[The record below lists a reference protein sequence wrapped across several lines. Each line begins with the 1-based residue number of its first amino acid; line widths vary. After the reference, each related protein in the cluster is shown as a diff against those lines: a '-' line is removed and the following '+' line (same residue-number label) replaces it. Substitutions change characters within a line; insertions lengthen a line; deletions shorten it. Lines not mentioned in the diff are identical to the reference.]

1 MWSLKQQLLLS
12 HFYCPFLL
20 GYSTYLHRVFL
31 SGLYIIYT
39 RPYIYEV
46 ELSISYIEWRLCSEG
61 QLARPWAFAARMAV
75 TFIEQYKQ
83 CRALRIESEFCCR
96 LDGPAAA
103 ARSGVQASACAPHHK
118 PYFLIKFLYGCDFV
132 MLEVCSRRCAAP
144 LARPPA
150 RPPSTTGSF
159 TLSSGNNL
167 GNGEEDEDE
176 LGEGFGRGGAFLST
190 TGSFTLSSGNNL
202 GNEEEDE
209 DEF

>member
-1 MWSLKQQLLLS
+1 MAQELRALAEV
-12 HFYCPFLL
+12 
-20 GYSTYLHRVFL
+20 LHHTFV

-96 LDGPAAA
+96 LDGSAAA

-118 PYFLIKFLYGCDFV
+118 PYFLIKFLYGFDFV

-144 LARPPA
+144 LARSHA
-150 RPPSTTGSF
+150 RPPALPSCLSPASACL
-159 TLSSGNNL
+159 TLSPRPPSRRA
-167 GNGEEDEDE
+167 DEPE
-176 LGEGFGRGGAFLST
+176 PTSRRAVPMSRRRAA
-190 TGSFTLSSGNNL
+190 
-202 GNEEEDE
+202 
-209 DEF
+209 